1 MDQNPQQCAIKMNK
15 SCLCS
20 HESPPAYDS
29 VIKGLV
35 IDMEL
40 PKYIEAVSC
49 VIAESKRMEVQK
61 EWQGMENI
69 DICIWKVIQTVLKHF
84 NKIDVSVLDI

>member
-40 PKYIEAVSC
+40 PTYSKAVSC
-49 VIAESKRMEVQK
+49 VIAQSKRMEYQK

-69 DICIWKVIQTVLKHF
+69 DISIWQIIQPVSKHI
-84 NKIDVSVLDI
+84 NKIDVLVL